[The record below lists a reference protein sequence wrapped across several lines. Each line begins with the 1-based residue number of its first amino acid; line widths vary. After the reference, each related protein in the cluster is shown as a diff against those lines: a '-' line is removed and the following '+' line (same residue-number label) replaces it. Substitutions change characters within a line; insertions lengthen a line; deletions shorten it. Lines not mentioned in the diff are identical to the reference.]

1 MNKKIE
7 TLNEYKI
14 NDSTNTQV
22 KIYHE
27 LIESII
33 KVAEHSSAENTQD
46 AINLAWE
53 LFKSDDRL
61 TLVFEDDYLN

>member
-27 LIESII
+27 LIDSII
-33 KVAEHSSAENTQD
+33 KLAEHSTAREYSRCD
-46 AINLAWE
+46 
-53 LFKSDDRL
+53 KSSVG
-61 TLVFEDDYLN
+61 TLQE

>member
-1 MNKKIE
+1 MNEKIKS
-7 TLNEYKI
+7 LNDYKI

-27 LIESII
+27 LIDSII
-33 KVAEHSSAENTQD
+33 KLAEHSNLENTQD